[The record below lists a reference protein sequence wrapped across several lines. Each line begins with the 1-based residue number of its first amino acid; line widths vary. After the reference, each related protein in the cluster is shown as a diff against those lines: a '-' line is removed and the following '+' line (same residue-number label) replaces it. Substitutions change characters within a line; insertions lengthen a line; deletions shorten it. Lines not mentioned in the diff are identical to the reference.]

1 LERLVPEFQETKRRL
16 VELVA
21 FIKKSVARLHLTPLR
36 DLSLGKI
43 MAVFDA
49 GGFYQVDHL
58 VGRLSSLMRDVEG
71 PARRY
76 WETVKGFEEVW
87 GREARECRDT
97 ISEAAT
103 LRNDL
108 DYLFG
113 KLIEARYGELVP
125 GEYLT
130 TDQLHDK
137 WIGPRRRGASGA
149 VRKPVI
155 LLIDSMRLDIWR
167 QLVKPALERDYA
179 VEESLGLA
187 RLPSETRV
195 SRRCLFAGKPP
206 AEVSTSGM
214 ESDFLAAELTRFYA
228 VPTSLSKVRAERPG
242 MVFGV
247 ETKDKLTYAAVFDF
261 PDRLSHEVDWD
272 PHMLQDAL
280 RPLIREVRAVLSQA
294 GTDAL
299 VFIAADHGHNR
310 LRGGSPIYLDDA
322 DDVGYHA
329 AYVSK
334 KIEGRNAAHVFQIP
348 AKTLGHASPGWYVF
362 PKPGFYLRRAQDT
375 AGRPGAGYRH
385 GGLSLFEVIVPL
397 AVLRHREASTS
408 VYIQAQLR
416 GSAVTA
422 VESRIDV
429 SLSVGPR
436 ETGKS
441 YGFKN
446 LSYYSYMLS
455 GGRATPAALFVHGS
469 TGKPGLV
476 AQFDTLVFDEIA
488 HTEFRDPTATVSIFK
503 DYMEYGNFS
512 LGKFQVKG
520 EASVVFIGN
529 IDILGKVPHSK
540 YEHLF
545 EPLPEELVDT
555 ALFERIHG
563 FIPGWEM
570 PKLTDASFANG
581 YGFTLDYFAELL
593 HLLRT
598 TLLPVDPATRYVLHH
613 AKSRDA
619 EAIQKIVRG
628 LMKLLH
634 PDGKATDAELAEYVV
649 LAAEC
654 RQRVKDQLS
663 IIAPGEYQQYTVE
676 CQLNGSRLPA
686 APPERTRRRAL
697 QLPRDPQI
705 GVVVGLAV
713 SGDTAGTIQLIEVIA
728 QKGHGA
734 LNRLGSMGKNM
745 KESVK
750 AAYDFVSHRRKSLQI
765 VTEFKDGYDLSV
777 LALQGGVPKEGPSAG
792 LAFAIGIVSVLT
804 QRRVRNDVA
813 VTGEITLHGNILGV
827 GGLAQKIAA
836 ARDAGAKKVILPKE
850 NQREVE
856 DYPPDVSRGLRLVFV
871 EKADEAFQE
880 AFL

>member
-1 LERLVPEFQETKRRL
+1 MVALQDKAREAFGRLVVEKRRTRISDLKEFPRYVIEYLINQFCPGEDFDAEIASVRRKLASNYASPADAPRILHQLKQKRQLDLIARTEVRLETSEDKYWAAIAALNERFIHVAENLINQYPRLMGGMWGIAELAYDEAQVWKNKITPLLLSDFTPFQHGRIDIEEFQQKRAMFTRDEWLDLLVNTVGLNPDAHTLRQKLLIVLRLVP
-16 VELVA
+16 
-21 FIKKSVARLHLTPLR
+21 
-36 DLSLGKI
+36 
-43 MAVFDA
+43 MAERMV
-49 GGFYQVDHL
+49 H
-58 VGRLSSLMRDVEG
+58 
-71 PARRY
+71 
-76 WETVKGFEEVW
+76 
-87 GREARECRDT
+87 
-97 ISEAAT
+97 
-103 LRNDL
+103 
-108 DYLFG
+108 
-113 KLIEARYGELVP
+113 LIEL
-125 GEYLT
+125 
-130 TDQLHDK
+130 
-137 WIGPRRRGASGA
+137 
-149 VRKPVI
+149 
-155 LLIDSMRLDIWR
+155 
-167 QLVKPALERDYA
+167 
-179 VEESLGLA
+179 
-187 RLPSETRV
+187 
-195 SRRCLFAGKPP
+195 
-206 AEVSTSGM
+206 
-214 ESDFLAAELTRFYA
+214 
-228 VPTSLSKVRAERPG
+228 
-242 MVFGV
+242 
-247 ETKDKLTYAAVFDF
+247 
-261 PDRLSHEVDWD
+261 
-272 PHMLQDAL
+272 
-280 RPLIREVRAVLSQA
+280 
-294 GTDAL
+294 
-299 VFIAADHGHNR
+299 
-310 LRGGSPIYLDDA
+310 
-322 DDVGYHA
+322 
-329 AYVSK
+329 
-334 KIEGRNAAHVFQIP
+334 
-348 AKTLGHASPGWYVF
+348 
-362 PKPGFYLRRAQDT
+362 
-375 AGRPGAGYRH
+375 
-385 GGLSLFEVIVPL
+385 
-397 AVLRHREASTS
+397 
-408 VYIQAQLR
+408 
-416 GSAVTA
+416 
-422 VESRIDV
+422 
-429 SLSVGPR
+429 GPR

-455 GGRATPAALFVHGS
+455 GGRATPAALFVHGG

-512 LGKFQVKG
+512 LGRFQVKG

-563 FIPGWEM
+563 FVPGWEM

-598 TLLPVDPATRYVLHH
+598 TLLPVDPAARYVLHN
-613 AKSRDA
+613 AKSRDV

-663 IIAPGEYQQYTVE
+663 IIAPGEYPQYTVE
-676 CQLNGSRLPA
+676 CQLNGTRLPA

-697 QLPRDPQI
+697 QLPREPEI
-705 GVVVGLAV
+705 GLVVGLAV
-713 SGDTAGTIQLIEVIA
+713 SGDTAGAIQLIEVIA

-750 AAYDFVSHRRKSLQI
+750 AAYDFVSHRRKHLQI
-765 VTEFKDGYDLSV
+765 VSEFKDGYDLSV
-777 LALQGGVPKEGPSAG
+777 LALQGGIPKEGPSAG

-856 DYPPDVSRGLRLVFV
+856 EYPADVSRGLRLVFV